1 MKKQLII
8 AGIAAAMMLSTS
20 MTFANTA
27 TDNTTP
33 KKPTCN
39 CKCNKQKP
47 PKMARPSLDE
57 QLQLTE
63 EQKAKA
69 HEIRMKG
76 HEQIKPVIEKM
87 KAKHQEIKEVA
98 KSTLSQDKKD
108 KKIAELKK
116 EMKALKQEARKIR
129 TENTKEFEAILTPE
143 QKAKF
148 EKIKKDARAKHKAMM
163 KKGKRPNKEF
173 GPQAQNAQPTPQK

>member
-20 MTFANTA
+20 MTFADTA

-39 CKCNKQKP
+39 CKYNKQKP

-87 KAKHQEIKEVA
+87 KAKRQEIKEVA
-98 KSTLSQDKKD
+98 QSSLSQDKKD

-116 EMKALKQEARKIR
+116 DIKVLKQEARKIR
-129 TENTKEFEAILTPE
+129 TENTKEFESILTPE
-143 QKAKF
+143 QKAQF
-148 EKIKKDARAKHKAMM
+148 EKIKQDARAKHKAM
-163 KKGKRPNKEF
+163 KKGKRPHKGF